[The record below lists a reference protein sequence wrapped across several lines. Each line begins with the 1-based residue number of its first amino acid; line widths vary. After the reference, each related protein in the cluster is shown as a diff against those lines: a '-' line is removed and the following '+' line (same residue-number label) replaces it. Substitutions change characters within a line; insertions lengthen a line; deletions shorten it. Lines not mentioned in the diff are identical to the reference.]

1 MKQNSYNSDI
11 KGKLYL
17 IPTPIGNLDDIT
29 LRALNT
35 LKEVDIVFAEDTRE
49 TFNLLK
55 YYNINKK
62 IESCH
67 KYSEMKNKEQILKIL
82 KEGKTIGFV
91 SDRGT
96 PLISDPGNFVVNEV
110 IKENI
115 HVIALP
121 GATALIPA
129 LNMSG
134 LDNERFLFYGF
145 LNNKKNMAKKELN
158 KLKDVEYTMIFYES
172 PRRLKTTL
180 ELMLEAF
187 GNRKISIV
195 REISKLH
202 EEIIRD
208 SIENVTK
215 IIDDIKGEIVIVV
228 EKKKNNKL
236 ETISTNYIELVKE
249 MQEEGYSKKDAIKEV
264 SLKYNISKN
273 KLYEECKEL

>member
-29 LRALNT
+29 LRALNI

-67 KYSEMKNKEQILKIL
+67 KYSEMKNKEKILKIL

-115 HVIALP
+115 PVIALP

-145 LNNKKNMAKKELN
+145 LNNKKNAAKNELN
-158 KLKDVEYTMIFYES
+158 RLKDVEYTMIFYES

-236 ETISTNYIELVKE
+236 ETISTNYIEFVKE
-249 MQEEGYSKKDAIKEV
+249 MQEAGYSKKDAIKEV

>member
-1 MKQNSYNSDI
+1 MKQNSYNSNI

-67 KYSEMKNKEQILKIL
+67 KYSEMKNKEKILKIL
-82 KEGKTIGFV
+82 KGGKTIGFV

-115 HVIALP
+115 PVIALP

>member
-67 KYSEMKNKEQILKIL
+67 KYSEMKNNEKILKIL

-115 HVIALP
+115 PVIALP

-145 LNNKKNMAKKELN
+145 LNNKKNAAKKELN

-180 ELMLEAF
+180 ELMFEAF

>member
-67 KYSEMKNKEQILKIL
+67 KYSEMKNKEKILKIL

-115 HVIALP
+115 PVIALP

-145 LNNKKNMAKKELN
+145 LNNKKNVAKKELN

>member
-67 KYSEMKNKEQILKIL
+67 KYSEMKNKEKILKIL

-115 HVIALP
+115 PVIALP

-134 LDNERFLFYGF
+134 LDNERFLLYGF
-145 LNNKKNMAKKELN
+145 LNNKKNAAKKELN

-180 ELMLEAF
+180 ELMFEAF

>member
-67 KYSEMKNKEQILKIL
+67 KYSEMKNKEKILKIL

-115 HVIALP
+115 PVIALP

>member
-67 KYSEMKNKEQILKIL
+67 KYSEMKNKEKILKIL

-115 HVIALP
+115 PVIALP

-145 LNNKKNMAKKELN
+145 LNNKKNAAKKELN

>member
-67 KYSEMKNKEQILKIL
+67 KYSEMKNKEKILKIL

-115 HVIALP
+115 PVIALP

-145 LNNKKNMAKKELN
+145 LNNKKNAAKKELN

-172 PRRLKTTL
+172 PMRLKTTL
-180 ELMLEAF
+180 ELMFEAF

>member
-29 LRALNT
+29 LRALNI

-67 KYSEMKNKEQILKIL
+67 KYSEMKNKEKILKIL

-115 HVIALP
+115 PVIALP

-145 LNNKKNMAKKELN
+145 LNNKKNAAKKELN

-180 ELMLEAF
+180 ELMFEAF

>member
-29 LRALNT
+29 LRALNI

-67 KYSEMKNKEQILKIL
+67 KYSEMKNKEKILKIL

-115 HVIALP
+115 PVIALP

-145 LNNKKNMAKKELN
+145 LNNKKNAAKNELN

-172 PRRLKTTL
+172 PRRLKATL
-180 ELMLEAF
+180 ELMFEAF

>member
-67 KYSEMKNKEQILKIL
+67 KYSEMKNKEKILKIL

-115 HVIALP
+115 PVIALP

-249 MQEEGYSKKDAIKEV
+249 MQEAGYSKKDAIKEV

>member
-67 KYSEMKNKEQILKIL
+67 KYSEMKNKEKILKIL

-115 HVIALP
+115 PVIALP

-145 LNNKKNMAKKELN
+145 LNNKKNTAKKELN
-158 KLKDVEYTMIFYES
+158 KLKDVEYTMVFYES

>member
-1 MKQNSYNSDI
+1 MKHNSYNGDI

-29 LRALNT
+29 IRALNT

-49 TFNLLK
+49 AFNLLK

-67 KYSEMKNKEQILKIL
+67 KYSEMKNKEKILRIL
-82 KEGKTIGFV
+82 KEGKTIGFI

-96 PLISDPGNFVVNEV
+96 PLISDPGNFIVNEV
-110 IKENI
+110 INENI
-115 HVIALP
+115 PVIALP

-145 LNNKKNMAKKELN
+145 LNSKKNSAKNELN
-158 KLKDVEYTMIFYES
+158 ILKDVEYTMIFYES

-180 ELMLEAF
+180 ELMLEVF

-208 SIENVTK
+208 NIENVIK
-215 IIDDIKGEIVIVV
+215 LIDDIKGEIVIVV
-228 EKKKNNKL
+228 EKKNNTKL
-236 ETISTNYIELVKE
+236 ETIPSNYIELVKK
-249 MQEEGYSKKDAIKEV
+249 MQEEGYSKKDAVKEV
-264 SLKYNISKN
+264 STKYNISKN

>member
-1 MKQNSYNSDI
+1 MKQNSYNSNI

-67 KYSEMKNKEQILKIL
+67 KYSEMKNKEKILKIL

-115 HVIALP
+115 PVIALP